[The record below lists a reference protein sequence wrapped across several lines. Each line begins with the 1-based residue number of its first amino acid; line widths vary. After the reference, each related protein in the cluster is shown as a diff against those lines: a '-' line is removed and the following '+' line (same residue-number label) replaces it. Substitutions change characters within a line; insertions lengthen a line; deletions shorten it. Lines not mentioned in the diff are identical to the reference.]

1 MTTFTRFARKL
12 VLPAVLVF
20 LSAVLAATPVNANP
34 YDGTNGDVDCITNG
48 SPSGFFS
55 ITNNV
60 VTSST
65 NCAGQAVIPSGV
77 LTIGTYAFYDA
88 SGLTSVSIPLS
99 VSTIETYAFELA
111 TSLASVSISASVS
124 SIGLRAFYQTPALA
138 SISVDASNTNYSSLS
153 GVLFSKNKS
162 TLIAYPG
169 GRAGNSYVIPDGV
182 TSIEEFAF
190 ANVPGLTS
198 VKIPKGI
205 TSIARWA
212 FFESALTSVTIPEGV
227 TSIGYYAFTD
237 SASLATVIIPA
248 SVTSIGLYAFKG
260 TRIGSVY
267 FLGSAPTLVGG
278 EVFASTR
285 IGRTA
290 YIKSG
295 AANFASVGDIW
306 NRLEVQIGVY
316 SVNYESNGGTSL
328 PSELYGGTIEE
339 PINPTRTGYT
349 FVGWSATDGGS
360 SLSFPYTPTSS
371 SDVTLYAKWSAI
383 PVDTPAPAVNTTV
396 AEVNNSEAISA
407 AEEKAARTISV
418 KKSFS
423 AKVLAKKV
431 GLSIVSPKAKVS
443 LVVAK
448 SSKKVCTKSGSKLK
462 TLKKGDCKV
471 TFTVQEPKPKKG
483 KKPKAT
489 KTIKTLVVQ

>member
-1 MTTFTRFARKL
+1 MTTSTRFARRL
-12 VLPAVLVF
+12 VLPAALVF
-20 LSAVLAATPVNANP
+20 LSAVLAATPVIANP
-34 YDGTNGDVDCITNG
+34 YDGTNGDVDCIANG

-77 LTIGTYAFYDA
+77 LTIGSYAFYDA
-88 SGLTSVSIPLS
+88 SGLTSVSIPFS
-99 VSTIETYAFELA
+99 VSAIETYAFELA

-153 GVLFSKNKS
+153 GVLFNKNKS

-205 TSIARWA
+205 TSVARWA

-227 TSIGYYAFTD
+227 TSIGRYAFTD
-237 SASLATVIIPA
+237 SAALTTVLIPA
-248 SVTSIGLYAFKG
+248 SVVSIGLYAFKG
-260 TRIGSVY
+260 TRVGSVY
-267 FLGSAPTLVGG
+267 FLGDAPTLEGG

-290 YIKSG
+290 YIKAG
-295 AANFASVGDIW
+295 AGNFALVGDIW

-328 PSELYGGTIEE
+328 PSELYGGTIEQ
-339 PINPTRTGYT
+339 PISPTRTGYT
-349 FVGWSATDGGS
+349 FVGWSATNGGS
-360 SLSFPYTPTSS
+360 SLSFPYTPTSD
-371 SDVTLYAKWSAI
+371 SDVTLYAKWTAI
-383 PVDTPAPAVNTTV
+383 PVDTSAPADNTPPI
-396 AEVNNSEAISA
+396 EVDNSA
-407 AEEKAARTISV
+407 AIAAAAEIAARTVSA

-423 AKVLAKKV
+423 TKMLAKKV
-431 GLSIVSPKAKVS
+431 GISIVSPKAKVS
-443 LVVAK
+443 IVVAK
-448 SSKKVCTKSGSKLK
+448 SSKKVCTKSGSKIK
-462 TLKKGDCKV
+462 TLKPGNCVV

-489 KTIKTLVVQ
+489 KTVKTLIVQ